1 MSLRFRALE
10 SSEVAE
16 YQRDGHVILRG
27 LFGPEEVRS
36 WREECDRLWSSVPVD
51 RSNPRV
57 QWRGHMDGGEIAD
70 RIDPVLDISPVYDAL
85 ARDARLTEAAGRLLD
100 GTATPFKAKLITKRP
115 GTLGYGMHQDY
126 PYWELLGLPAADY
139 VNALVAFDP
148 FDGEN
153 GSTELFT
160 GLHRVHLPAP
170 TGSPLDTDESLIQG
184 HPSVVLT
191 LAAGD
196 VVLFHSLTPHRSG
209 PNRGAHS
216 RRGLFLTYVP
226 ARYSNLNDQYERV
239 RLDRKH

>member
-1 MSLRFRALE
+1 MNRPARPLSP
-10 SSEVAE
+10 SEVDA
-16 YQRDGHVILRG
+16 YQHDGHVVLEG
-27 LFGPEEVRS
+27 LFAADEVSS
-36 WREECDRLWSSVPVD
+36 WVQECERLWATVRVERD
-51 RSNPRV
+51 NPRV
-57 QWRGHMDGGEIAD
+57 QWRGLVDGGEIPD

-85 ARDARLTEAAGRLLD
+85 SRDPRLIAAAGRLLD

-126 PYWELLGLPAADY
+126 PYWELLGLPASDY

-148 FDGEN
+148 FEGEN

-160 GLHRVHLPAP
+160 GMHHVHLPAP
-170 TGSPLDTDESLIQG
+170 TGSPLDTDESVLQG
-184 HPSVVLT
+184 RPSVMLT

-209 PNRGAHS
+209 PNRGTHS

-226 ARYSNLNDQYERV
+226 ARYPNLNDRYERV
-239 RLDRKH
+239 RLDKRH